1 MIATAVALGFGA
13 GLVSEY
19 RTRVS
24 LAGKLDRRARRASKV
39 CDQAGAGAGGD
50 AGADAGKRNNLD
62 RVRDEPGV
70 SEMASELPP
79 TPLEGLRTIRE
90 VVAAEAAA
98 LAAVSHTLGG
108 EAVEAAERIAAC
120 SGCVVVTG
128 VGKAGWVGQK
138 LVATLGSTGNRAHFL
153 HPSEAIHGDLGR
165 VGPDDVVIAISN
177 SGRSEEVLK
186 IAPHLRHHSAGLIAM
201 TGNRNNPLAE
211 LADLVVPIGD
221 HTEAD
226 LLGLAPTTST
236 TVMMAVG
243 DAIAVWASRLI
254 GFRSTDFAR
263 LHPGGS
269 LGHKLAPVNRLMRP
283 LDQCRTALATSTVR
297 ETMVATG
304 RTGRRSGAVMLL
316 DAAGRIVGLFTDS
329 DLARLLGNR
338 REDLLDANIAG
349 VMTTQFTKVQS
360 GTLLVEA
367 IEILRER
374 RISELPVVD
383 SGGRPL
389 GLLDIT
395 DVISAVD
402 VGEKSPALDRSENAW
417 TAAVP
422 IQSPAPLQRA
432 IGRQT
437 PRPARRSA

>member
-1 MIATAVALGFGA
+1 
-13 GLVSEY
+13 
-19 RTRVS
+19 
-24 LAGKLDRRARRASKV
+24 
-39 CDQAGAGAGGD
+39 
-50 AGADAGKRNNLD
+50 
-62 RVRDEPGV
+62 
-70 SEMASELPP
+70 MASELPL

-98 LAAVSHTLGG
+98 LASVARMLGG

-120 SGCVVVTG
+120 TGCVVVTG

-165 VGPDDVVIAISN
+165 VGPDDLVIAISN

-221 HTEAD
+221 HAEAD
-226 LLGLAPTTST
+226 PLGLAPTTST

-243 DAIAVWASRLI
+243 DAIAVWASRLV
-254 GFRSTDFAR
+254 GFQSTDFAR
-263 LHPGGS
+263 FHPGGS
-269 LGHKLAPVNRLMRP
+269 LGYKLAPVNRLMRP
-283 LDQCRTALATSTVR
+283 IDQCRTASATVTVR
-297 ETMVATG
+297 ETMVVTG
-304 RTGRRSGAVMLL
+304 RTGRRTGAVMLL
-316 DAAGRIVGLFTDS
+316 DAEGRIVGLFTDS
-329 DLARLLGNR
+329 DLARLLENR
-338 REDLLDANIAG
+338 REDLLDANIAD
-349 VMTTQFTKVQS
+349 VMTTRFTKVQS

-383 SGGRPL
+383 ASGRPQ

-402 VGEKSPALDRSENAW
+402 IGDQEQMSNRNEKAWPAATPSQRSF
-417 TAAVP
+417 
-422 IQSPAPLQRA
+422 
-432 IGRQT
+432 GRQM
-437 PRPARRSA
+437 PRLAKRSAG